1 MFKEFIQ
8 DYLCS
13 VAFSGLGQIR
23 PVDRHLPNMA
33 AVRDFYVRTPFNADC
48 SFLAHDIY
56 IGHQY
61 DVRALRPP
69 SLRYSKEAVDC
80 SKTLLLSAK
89 LHGVISQNTAIFIF
103 LEIKASNLALFYDL
117 S

>member
-1 MFKEFIQ
+1 MQ
-8 DYLCS
+8 T
-13 VAFSGLGQIR
+13 VG
-23 PVDRHLPNMA
+23 
-33 AVRDFYVRTPFNADC
+33 
-48 SFLAHDIY
+48 FLYTASY
-56 IGHQY
+56 IVQQY

-69 SLRYSKEAVDC
+69 SLWYSKEAADC

-103 LEIKASNLALFYDL
+103 LEIKASNLTLFYDL